1 MFYPV
6 LPDLI
11 DVEGA
16 EPVVD
21 TEEHLLAVLT
31 VPVEQNL
38 LPDSSVETP
47 EYPVPGV
54 GTQPVGRVR
63 EVQFILLWLGEVA
76 RSVAVARHQVI
87 LTAAFLIISFRD
99 LEGININF
107 LGVREENNRTIVQ

>member
-1 MFYPV
+1 MKLYPV
-6 LPDLI
+6 LSDVI
-11 DVEGA
+11 DVKGA

-38 LPDSSVETP
+38 VPDSSVETP

-54 GTQPVGRVR
+54 QPVGRVR